1 MSFSQNFFMNIVT
14 NINILILLKKYIYIY
29 IYIKDCKIYS
39 PFSQFKGNSLA
50 FERFITPKGKDN
62 VSLRLFE
69 NNEKIQMIF
78 THNYQECWDIVNC
91 IWRDLDNVFVKDIKE
106 GKWYGAIIHLFLEAT
121 HYATARKTEFDVNDF
136 FLEFR

>member
-14 NINILILLKKYIYIY
+14 NINILILLKKKYIY

-78 THNYQECWDIVNC
+78 MHNYQECWDIVNC
-91 IWRDLDNVFVKDIKE
+91 ICRDLDNVSVKDIKE
-106 GKWYGAIIHLFLEAT
+106 GKWYGAIINLFLEAT